1 VKKLDAALL
10 FLIGLVTV
18 SILYFSRQ
26 IFFYKYNPEYYENYY
41 YNSQWNVPQSSRGI
55 SDGEL
60 YKFVGY
66 RLVQGEN
73 PFNINYEVPPFAKYL
88 YGLAEYT
95 IGNPYW
101 ISLGF
106 YLLTGLAVYSL
117 CLELFSSRT
126 SALLGLLL
134 FVTTPFIA
142 TQIKETMLDLPLT
155 SLFAFH
161 ALFFVKFFKRLKP
174 RDLIWAGIFLGLAT
188 GTKIGVYTPLTL
200 LIGLTLVFLSSRK
213 FFNPLLYLS
222 SVFAGYVI
230 SFFSYFIHHPNPLP
244 WLRLHEK
251 PLDFYLHSG
260 VGSVDYLNQWRGIF
274 LNTYQGFWVGGAQTG
289 LGDWSLIL
297 PLGVL
302 LTLVILVLSL
312 KKKNYSWIYLTLFS
326 LGVLAVNT
334 VIPFWA
340 RYLMPVVPLFILF
353 ILFAF
358 RKFTP
363 LILILA
369 FLNLTIL
376 LPTLTVRNLPGHSEA
391 VSRFLNTRAYR
402 ELYRSIDS
410 ATREKYPEQKFISTM
425 ESFYT
430 TLRVKKI
437 EVTITDIIDTKDI
450 HRGLITTKYQ
460 TDFGEYTNNQELN
473 FVIEHNQWKTVWK
486 WDYLSPGFD
495 PEGKIEI
502 VPGKGAKVK
511 NQKNVYIVT
520 SRMSEQGKYLLA
532 LSNLTIIGQPL
543 IDEGLRQTIPDN
555 FPRFVGELHPS
566 LDLDTIE
573 RNLLSGIEIREDKI
587 ISSGTFVF
595 VNKSGNKKEVPFVNK
610 K

>member
-1 VKKLDAALL
+1 MKKLDVILL

-66 RLVQGEN
+66 RLVEGEN

-88 YGLAEYT
+88 YGLAEYSM
-95 IGNPYW
+95 GNPYW

-106 YLLTGLAVYSL
+106 YLLTGLAIYLL
-117 CLELFSSRT
+117 CLELFVGRT
-126 SALLGLLL
+126 TALLGLFL
-134 FVTTPFIA
+134 FITTPFIA

-155 SLFAFH
+155 ALFALH
-161 ALFFVKFFKRLKP
+161 TLFFVKFFKRFTPK
-174 RDLIWAGIFLGLAT
+174 DLILAGIFLGLAT

-200 LIGLTLVFLSSRK
+200 LIGLILVFLSSRK
-213 FFNPLLYLS
+213 FLNTLLYLS

-230 SFFSYFIHHPNPLP
+230 SFFSYFIHHPNPIP

-260 VGSVDYLNQWRGIF
+260 VDSIDYLNQWRGIF
-274 LNTYQGFWVGGAQTG
+274 LNIYKGFWVGGAQTG

-297 PLGVL
+297 PLGVIL
-302 LTLVILVLSL
+302 SVVIFALSL
-312 KKKNYSWIYLTLFS
+312 KKKEYFWIYLTLFS
-326 LGVLAVNT
+326 MAVLAVNT

-353 ILFAF
+353 ILFFF

-363 LILILA
+363 VILILA
-369 FLNLTIL
+369 FLNLSIL
-376 LPTLTVRNLPGHSEA
+376 LPTLTVRNLPGHTEP
-391 VSRFLNTRAYR
+391 VSHFLNTRAYR
-402 ELYRSIDS
+402 ELYRSIDRK
-410 ATREKYPEQKFISTM
+410 TRSQFPEDKFQSIL
-425 ESFYT
+425 ENFYT

-437 EVTITDIIDTKDI
+437 EVSITDIVDTDTI
-450 HRGLITTKYQ
+450 HRGKLNTKYL
-460 TDFGEYTNNQELN
+460 TDFGEFSSNQELN

-486 WDYLSPGFD
+486 WEHLSPGFD
-495 PEGKIEI
+495 PAGKIEI
-502 VPGKGAKVK
+502 VPDKNAKART
-511 NQKNVYIVT
+511 QKNVYVVF
-520 SRMSEQGKYLLA
+520 SRLSENGKYLLA
-532 LSNLTIIGQPL
+532 LSNLPIIGQPL
-543 IDEGLRQTIPDN
+543 IDEDLRQVIPDK
-555 FPRFVGELHPS
+555 FPRFIGELHPS
-566 LDLDTIE
+566 LDKETID
-573 RNLLSGIEIREDKI
+573 RNLLPGIEIREEKI
-587 ISSGTFVF
+587 FSSGTIFF
-595 VNKSGNKKEVPFVNK
+595 SDAEGNKTTLPISNK